1 MAWIQICII
10 ALLLAGIL
18 QTMASDSDMDECHR
32 LDKFICN
39 VSRQCIPKVLV
50 CNGYQECTEN
60 EDESPPTCTKEV
72 CRRNERFFCDVS
84 RMCIDELFVCTGYKD
99 CTSGEDESPPACTM
113 DLCHENN
120 LFFCN
125 VSRQCIHKGFVCNG
139 YPDCPHHDDE
149 DSLACALKRQCE
161 SNWSI
166 SEGCLGRCK
175 PGYFGKNCEKT
186 CSKQCLNGACNS
198 SNGIC
203 KDCNPGYF
211 GKYCQTCSEKCL
223 NKICNSSSGICKDC
237 SSGYFGKYCEKNC
250 SNNCLNGIC
259 NRSNGICTDCKAGY
273 FGKFCEKTCSKE
285 CLNGTCIRENGICEY
300 CTRTYLESC
309 SIECGQGCKEKDG
322 FPQCD
327 RQSGNCLNGCV
338 LNYYGNYCNES
349 CNNCKRNSSVVLC
362 DNNGV
367 CLYGC
372 KNEYWDERCSSK
384 CSANCKGDEQG
395 NQCNSSTGECMNGCK
410 PGWSGNLCGDASSF
424 KTMATESTDKDH
436 SLKTPLI
443 VISAIFTV
451 VVVAVGII
459 CYIWA
464 RKRFNRHQIEHME
477 PRRVFPVHVP
487 QGRQPS
493 RSRRRQS
500 SHVYSDID
508 EETMENYHYICE
520 QNPPDH
526 YDKVND
532 RPPCI
537 CSHCVR
543 ERVQPMLNRAPSCF
557 SVVKPYA
564 TGGGD
569 IRRTSSIHSY
579 ISNRELNTRRSIT
592 EYGSESGIVS
602 TKEITDDSNSR
613 RSITNSG
620 GKDELDSAGK
630 TKPRLGVT
638 HSDSDLE
645 RVDKKNKTKG
655 DTPRRC
661 VAKSKS
667 SIELVST
674 NDYLD
679 LEALY
684 QTAKEEDRRKLAAK
698 YFDEGEEVFGN
709 LGQFQ
714 SNSTNAIARED
725 CELLSNELE
734 HQNKGQ
740 NIESPLLIS
749 RSELIEESCFADDRD
764 LNGTQQPAQLQ
775 HDATMAD
782 QTNTKG
788 Q

>member
-99 CTSGEDESPPACTM
+99 CTS
-113 DLCHENN
+113 
-120 LFFCN
+120 
-125 VSRQCIHKGFVCNG
+125 
-139 YPDCPHHDDE
+139 
-149 DSLACALKRQCE
+149 ALKRQCE

-410 PGWSGNLCGDASSF
+410 PGWSGNLCG
-424 KTMATESTDKDH
+424 
-436 SLKTPLI
+436 
-443 VISAIFTV
+443 
-451 VVVAVGII
+451 
-459 CYIWA
+459 
-464 RKRFNRHQIEHME
+464 
-477 PRRVFPVHVP
+477 
-487 QGRQPS
+487 
-493 RSRRRQS
+493 
-500 SHVYSDID
+500 
-508 EETMENYHYICE
+508 ETMENYHYICE

-698 YFDEGEEVFGN
+698 YFDEGEEMFVN
-709 LGQFQ
+709 VAHVR
-714 SNSTNAIARED
+714 N
-725 CELLSNELE
+725 
-734 HQNKGQ
+734 
-740 NIESPLLIS
+740 
-749 RSELIEESCFADDRD
+749 
-764 LNGTQQPAQLQ
+764 
-775 HDATMAD
+775 
-782 QTNTKG
+782 
-788 Q
+788 